1 MMRVLMI
8 LVAISIININFV
20 RSDDTKEDAT
30 NVNNDD
36 APSLEEE
43 EDDPIVED
51 LTKID
56 LSTLELIDSYIQPNL
71 AFGVD
76 CEHLKEEIL
85 VYRYD
90 ALTASGSRVEV
101 NLADR
106 KQVPTDSTITNLT
119 NTQYPGELYKV
130 TYTPYLDCL
139 PMDHQLLV
147 DNVKEMLDH
156 PSEEEYNFKDLDANF
171 HGETGH
177 PDDVDRIVFGGQLK
191 NGFFIEAGAVDFET
205 FSDTLYFEIKHNWN
219 GLLVEAIPG
228 SYYTGLKKHRKAYG
242 IQTCLSTEIKP
253 KLVDFEMTSVWK
265 EDGKMKSMGGI
276 VHEKG
281 EDTMEIQCF
290 PLYSILL
297 ALGNPTVH
305 WISLDIEGAEYAV
318 LKTIPW
324 DKVDIQSLTVETH
337 MLGMI
342 FPGDREEFIGYMES
356 VGYRHIKDAHQGTN
370 ELRQMLGTIDDLF
383 VRNDVPLAEE
393 RLKISA
399 KDEL

>member
-36 APSLEEE
+36 VASLEEE

-71 AFGVD
+71 AFGVE

-147 DNVKEMLDH
+147 DNVK
-156 PSEEEYNFKDLDANF
+156 
-171 HGETGH
+171 
-177 PDDVDRIVFGGQLK
+177 LK

-281 EDTMEIQCF
+281 EDTMEIQCI

-393 RLKISA
+393 RLKMSA